1 MALPVVLGY
10 LPMGFAF
17 GVLAVKSG
25 IPAWAAFGM
34 ALCVFAGSGQF
45 IAASMAGM
53 GASVLAIIAANF
65 MVNLRHIFMA
75 ASLAHHVRPLN
86 RLQRAFFGFE
96 MTDEVFAVHSVA
108 FSQGATCN
116 PWRVFAVNITS
127 HLGWITGCTLGALF
141 SSFIA
146 DVKPFGL
153 DFALTAMFLALLV
166 PLCKDRIHLWVAL
179 AGGLLS
185 LLFFMA
191 GLGKSSIIAATLL
204 AATLGLVLEYIKLR
218 EDKTLC

>member
-25 IPAWAAFGM
+25 IPVWASFGM
-34 ALCVFAGSGQF
+34 ALFVFAGSGQF
-45 IAASMAGM
+45 IAASMVGM
-53 GASVLAIIAANF
+53 GASVIAIVAANF

-75 ASLAHHVRPLN
+75 ASLARYLRPFS
-86 RLQRAFFGFE
+86 RLQRTFFGFE

-116 PWRVFAVNITS
+116 PWRIFAVNITS
-127 HLGWITGCTLGALF
+127 HLGWVSGCTLGAIF

-146 DVKPFGL
+146 DVKPLGL

-179 AGGLLS
+179 AGGLFS
-185 LLFFMA
+185 LVLFQA
-191 GLGKSSIIAATLL
+191 GLGKSSIIVATLL
-204 AATLGLVLEYIKLR
+204 AATLGLALEYRKMR
-218 EDKTLC
+218 EDAKPC